1 MDTFHYFLIVSD
13 RGINCENNL
22 PISRKSSRTVSS
34 VSERR
39 GEDLSSASRLA
50 VLANMVH
57 QSVSLVVIYILY
69 IFLLV
74 WMVSDLFTTLKY
86 MKIQSAEL
94 L

>member
-1 MDTFHYFLIVSD
+1 MVTLDTFHYFLIVSD
-13 RGINCENNL
+13 RGINCANNL

-57 QSVSLVVIYILY
+57 QSVSLVVIYIIY
-69 IFLLV
+69 I
-74 WMVSDLFTTLKY
+74 
-86 MKIQSAEL
+86 SACLDGVHENPVC
-94 L
+94 